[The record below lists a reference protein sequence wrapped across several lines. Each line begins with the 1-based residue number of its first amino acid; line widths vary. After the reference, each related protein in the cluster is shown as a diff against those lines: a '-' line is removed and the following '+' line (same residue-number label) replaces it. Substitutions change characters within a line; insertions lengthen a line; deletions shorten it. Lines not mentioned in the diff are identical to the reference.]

1 MQRKLHSNKQKN
13 FTCFFPQK
21 EKTFS
26 TDLYVFVYKEK
37 LHFDSVHTGLLM
49 IKVIKLPYFFICEH
63 IRKFINCEI
72 VIKRKFCM
80 GKCQQNV

>member
-1 MQRKLHSNKQKN
+1 M
-13 FTCFFPQK
+13 FFFHK
-21 EKTFS
+21 KKKTFS

-37 LHFDSVHTGLLM
+37 LLFDSVHTGLLM